1 MAKKDRRRS
10 DMAEI
15 FQEEDEARNEKESRR
30 KKVKHWHGITLMT
43 RSHLRSLIKIQV

>member
-1 MAKKDRRRS
+1 
-10 DMAEI
+10 MAEI

-30 KKVKHWHGITLMT
+30 KKVKHWHGITSMT